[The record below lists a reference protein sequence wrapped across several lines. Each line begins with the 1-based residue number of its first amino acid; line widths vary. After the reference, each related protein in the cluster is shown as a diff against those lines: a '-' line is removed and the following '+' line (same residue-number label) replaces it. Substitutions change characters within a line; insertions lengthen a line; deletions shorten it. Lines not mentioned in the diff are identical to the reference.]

1 VKLKAEKRLHT
12 VDERSDQVIQVHHG
26 APTFSEAV
34 AMWKTRE
41 DFHAMA
47 RWELAES
54 LTDGCTVARLHGCTV
69 ARLHGCT
76 VARLQAARS
85 QMEKAIQVPR
95 GVCPFV
101 PFALHPI
108 HPIHPVHPVHV
119 SPFFPCLPKVPDVRQ

>member
-1 VKLKAEKRLHT
+1 MKLKAEKRLHT

-54 LTDGCTVARLHGCTV
+54 LTDGCTVARL
-69 ARLHGCT
+69 
-76 VARLQAARS
+76 QAARS

-108 HPIHPVHPVHV
+108 HPIHPIHPVHPVHV
-119 SPFFPCLPKVPDVRQ
+119 SPFSHVSPRSLMLDNDDNAPRT

>member
-1 VKLKAEKRLHT
+1 MHSVKLKAEKRLHT

-54 LTDGCTVARLHGCTV
+54 LTDGCTVARL
-69 ARLHGCT
+69 
-76 VARLQAARS
+76 QAARS

-108 HPIHPVHPVHV
+108 HPIHPVHV